1 MRVLPMRRRWLGR
14 AFAALLAIAALATA
28 PIGRLL
34 AQDYPNRTIRV
45 IMPLGPGGIGDI
57 FLRALAQELTKTL
70 GQPLVIDNR
79 PGGATLVGSQ
89 ACAQSPP
96 DGYTLCMLAIDSFSI
111 APFFNAKLP
120 YDPEKDFAPIVRLF
134 FIGQGLVVH
143 RSLGVDTLADLVA
156 LSKAKPG
163 TLSYAAQANQITMV
177 MEDLKRNT
185 GADLQRVPYQAGGQA
200 VSAIIAGQVPVGFLG
215 IGNVLPQVQEG
226 QVKLLAVDGSPLA
239 ALSGRADLRRSGLF
253 GADHQALVRTVRAGR
268 HAQADRR
275 ARAGRNVAPDAGPG
289 LRRAAP
295 RRART
300 GTGGDG
306 GRRLRALSCGRPGA
320 RQAARRGLG
329 PKTVRERQEAGV
341 HSCEAEVPRLSSSAK
356 ADDPVTTGLELEAR
370 SAAIAPSPITG
381 CPLSRA

>member
-1 MRVLPMRRRWLGR
+1 MRVLPMRRHWL
-14 AFAALLAIAALATA
+14 APLTVALLAIAALAAA
-28 PIGRLL
+28 PIGRSL
-34 AQDYPNRTIRV
+34 AQDYPHRTIRV

-57 FLRALAQELTKTL
+57 FVRALAQELTKTL
-70 GQPLVIDNR
+70 GQPLVIENR

-111 APFFNAKLP
+111 APFFSAKLP

-185 GADLQRVPYQAGGQA
+185 GADLQRIPYQAGGQA
-200 VSAIIAGQVPVGFLG
+200 VSALLAGQVPVGFLG

-226 QVKLLAVDGSPLA
+226 LVKLLAVDGSSRSPLYPA
-239 ALSGRADLRRSGLF
+239 APTFVEAGYSAPIIRPWYGLFAPAGTPKPIIDRVQAEVSRLMKDPTFVERHLVARGLEPAVMTADEFARFLVADRELAKRLAEASGLK
-253 GADHQALVRTVRAGR
+253 
-268 HAQADRR
+268 
-275 ARAGRNVAPDAGPG
+275 P
-289 LRRAAP
+289 
-295 RRART
+295 
-300 GTGGDG
+300 
-306 GRRLRALSCGRPGA
+306 
-320 RQAARRGLG
+320 
-329 PKTVRERQEAGV
+329 
-341 HSCEAEVPRLSSSAK
+341 
-356 ADDPVTTGLELEAR
+356 
-370 SAAIAPSPITG
+370 
-381 CPLSRA
+381 